1 MFRKEKRIRLKDEIG
16 LIFRKG
22 QRRRSSLIAIWV
34 YNKDRGPFRALII
47 CSRKVDKRAT
57 RRNLL
62 RRRVRD
68 ILRRDVELNFPKSD
82 IIVEIQAVARNSSY
96 SELKKD
102 ILNVLH
108 I

>member
-1 MFRKEKRIRLKDEIG
+1 M
-16 LIFRKG
+16 
-22 QRRRSSLIAIWV
+22 
-34 YNKDRGPFRALII
+34 
-47 CSRKVDKRAT
+47 
-57 RRNLL
+57 
-62 RRRVRD
+62 RD

-108 I
+108 IS